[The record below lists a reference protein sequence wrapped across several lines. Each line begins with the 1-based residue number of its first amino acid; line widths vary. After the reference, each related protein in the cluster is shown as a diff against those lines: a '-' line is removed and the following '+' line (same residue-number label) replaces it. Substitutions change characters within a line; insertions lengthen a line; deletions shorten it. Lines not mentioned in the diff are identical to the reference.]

1 MSTDYTPDIN
11 MESALQDDS
20 YTSTQ
25 TNEPIPVQGDNK
37 QVEDPMNASS
47 ADSDEQL
54 GKYHVSEMYNHGE
67 YYELTQPS
75 MQNRMIGRLSISRIL
90 LKNGLEVLN
99 RETHTRSRGIR

>member
-54 GKYHVSEMYNHGE
+54 E
-67 YYELTQPS
+67 QDD
-75 MQNRMIGRLSISRIL
+75 
-90 LKNGLEVLN
+90 
-99 RETHTRSRGIR
+99 REAIDKSNIIEERTRGAKPRDTYKEPGDKITGIE